1 MVLGKILALKAST
14 AQGQRLQGL
23 RGSPS
28 WCFRIGEGANKLP
41 ELEGRCWLNF
51 FVVLQ
56 GKGLVLSHGYVRIG
70 GLFWWFL
77 QTETRGIWR
86 GKDGIRSIEMQC
98 FDIDFFFSI
107 FFLFIFSYIVEE
119 KTSLQMPLFPTLAR
133 YTFFLA
139 FFKFWNSSQPILLRA
154 NFWLQGNGLAHQTWF
169 HFCPA
174 LRAAWHS
181 FISRAWVIYQP
192 ELFLTCL
199 RPAFHLCSSAFD

>member
-1 MVLGKILALKAST
+1 MLTEFLCSSAGERACTVPWICENWRLVLMISADWN
-14 AQGQRLQGL
+14 R
-23 RGSPS
+23 RD
-28 WCFRIGEGANKLP
+28 
-41 ELEGRCWLNF
+41 LEGERCYQVNWDA
-51 FVVLQ
+51 V
-56 GKGLVLSHGYVRIG
+56 
-70 GLFWWFL
+70 FWYW
-77 QTETRGIWR
+77 
-86 GKDGIRSIEMQC
+86 
-98 FDIDFFFSI
+98 FFFSI

-181 FISRAWVIYQP
+181 FISGAWVIYQP